1 MQNRIT
7 FSNVIGVLLENKKK
21 TYAQYRMI
29 EDIFFDCLSNMD
41 LFEKDDFEKNVTY
54 SRWCTGDRP
63 IPKEIL
69 SFYDNAGFDGI
80 QNNIQD
86 DVIPNLI
93 NVPATRELL
102 LELVADSVD
111 VIGTKKADE
120 FARITD
126 DAELITALI
135 RYAILNDHDSKHTLL
150 SPDLSDIL
158 LSNRLPSAN
167 CYFIGRKEE
176 LKAVAKAL
184 QDHNPVFITGTAG
197 MGKSE
202 LVKTYAKKN
211 EKKYTNI
218 IHLFYGGDLK
228 KCVAHMEFSDDTAD
242 MSEEILFDKHMRILK
257 KLHSDSLIIIDNF
270 NVLPKEDAFF
280 KEFIKL
286 NCKILVTSRCNISQ
300 YETIKISEM
309 DADTELIELF
319 YKHCPSAKSSQDVV
333 KEIIQT
339 VGCHTLT
346 VCLSALSL
354 TASGMEPEELLAEL
368 KTCGLNITSG
378 EDVELYKD
386 DDFTDGLMIEH
397 LSKLLQLGKLS
408 NQQLDI
414 LRNLS
419 LLPVSGVIKNSFKNW
434 MKLDNLT
441 DVNHLIKYGFI
452 NEDTDNKKISL
463 HPLLQEVIAIETMPT
478 VTACSTLLDNLHL
491 ICLAHGLELRRPE
504 NVIASLISVTE
515 RIIVDDGAYFLL
527 FLQDV
532 FPYLDKYLVSDYLP
546 KLTERISYVMEE
558 YKLESPCDKALLLDY
573 KAECFL
579 LKKDYGNAVKK
590 REKAI
595 NIMEKLHTKDA
606 DMRTTNLLSNLYNN
620 LSNTYLLMKQGNEA
634 AKALRTAFNIRIEY
648 AHLGLTESHDSLQ
661 QMMNLINMLLL
672 AKDVDNAKIVLEQY
686 ETLVLE
692 HLSDTSLDYGICKLS
707 QGIIDMMERKPE
719 AAEINLLGAESI
731 IGNAVGTDNDYMR
744 TTYRYLN
751 NLYARWKKPEKAIEY
766 RDKFLG
772 VNRGISRTKSSR
784 RRGESMKVF
793 L

>member
-242 MSEEILFDKHMRILK
+242 MSEEMLFDKHMRILK

-319 YKHCPSAKSSQDVV
+319 YKHCPSAKSSQYVV

-784 RRGESMKVF
+784 RR
-793 L
+793 

>member
-242 MSEEILFDKHMRILK
+242 MSEEMLFDKHMRILK

-784 RRGESMKVF
+784 RR
-793 L
+793 

>member
-21 TYAQYRMI
+21 TYAQYQMI
-29 EDIFFDCLSNMD
+29 EDIFYDCLGNMD
-41 LFEKDDFEKNVTY
+41 LFEKEDFEKNVTY
-54 SRWCTGDRP
+54 SRWCTGERP

-69 SFYDNAGFDGI
+69 SFYDNCGFDGI
-80 QNNIQD
+80 QDNIQD

-93 NVPATRELL
+93 NVPATRKLL
-102 LELVADSVD
+102 LELVMDSMD

-120 FARITD
+120 FAQITD

-135 RYAILNDHDSKHTLL
+135 RYAILNDHDSRHTLL

-158 LSNRLPSAN
+158 LSNKLPSVN
-167 CYFIGRKEE
+167 RYFLGRKEE
-176 LKAVAKAL
+176 IKVVSKAL
-184 QDHNPVFITGTAG
+184 QENNLVFITGTAG

-202 LVKTYAKKN
+202 LAKVYAKKN

-218 IHLFYGGDLK
+218 IHLFYDGDLK
-228 KCVAHMEFSDDTAD
+228 KCVAQMEFSDDTTD
-242 MSEEILFDKHMRILK
+242 MSEDMLLDRHMKPLK

-280 KEFIKL
+280 KEFIKM

-300 YETIKISEM
+300 FETVKVSEM
-309 DADTELIELF
+309 DADTELVELF
-319 YKHCPSAKSSQDVV
+319 YKHCPSAKSSEEVV
-333 KEIIQT
+333 KDIIQT

-354 TASGMEPEELLAEL
+354 TASGMEPEELLTEL
-368 KTCGLNITSG
+368 RTCGLNIASG

-397 LSKLLQLGKLS
+397 LRKLLQLGKLS

-414 LRNLS
+414 LCNLS
-419 LLPVSGVIKNSFKNW
+419 LLPVAGILKNSFKNW
-434 MKLDNLT
+434 MRLDNLT

-463 HPLLQEVIAIETMPT
+463 HPLLQEVISIETIPT
-478 VTACSTLLDNLHL
+478 ITACRTLLNSLHL
-491 ICLAHGLELRRPE
+491 VCLAHGLELRRPE
-504 NVIASLISVTE
+504 NIIASLISVSE

-527 FLQDV
+527 FLQDM

-546 KLTERISYVMEE
+546 KLTDRISYLMEE
-558 YKLESPCDKALLLDY
+558 YKLESPCDRALLLDY

-579 LKKDYGNAVKK
+579 LKKDYANAVKE

-606 DMRTTNLLSNLYNN
+606 DMRTANLLSNLYNN
-620 LSNTYLLMKQGNEA
+620 FSNTYLLMKRGNEA
-634 AKALRTAFNIRIEY
+634 ANALRTAFDIRMEY
-648 AHLGLTESHDSLQ
+648 THLGLTESHDSLQ
-661 QMMNLINMLLL
+661 QMMNLINILLM

-686 ETLVLE
+686 ESLVLE

-707 QGIIDMMERKPE
+707 RGIIDMMEGKPE
-719 AAEINLLGAESI
+719 PAEMNLLGAENI
-731 IGNAVGTDNDYMR
+731 IGNAMGTDNDYMN

-766 RDKFLG
+766 RDKYFNT
-772 VNRGISRTKSSR
+772 NRITTNKNA
-784 RRGESMKVF
+784 
-793 L
+793 

>member
-69 SFYDNAGFDGI
+69 SFYDNGGFDGI

-242 MSEEILFDKHMRILK
+242 MSEEMRFDKHMKTLK

-280 KEFIKL
+280 KDFVKL

-300 YETIKISEM
+300 YETVKISEM
-309 DADTELIELF
+309 DANTELVELF
-319 YKHCPSAKSSQDVV
+319 YKHCPSAKGSEDVV

-368 KTCGLNITSG
+368 KTCGLDIASG

-386 DDFTDGLMIEH
+386 DDFIDGLMIEH
-397 LSKLLQLGKLS
+397 LRKLLQLGKLS

-419 LLPVSGVIKNSFKNW
+419 LLPVSGVLKNSFKNW

-463 HPLLQEVIAIETMPT
+463 HPLLQEVIAVETIPT
-478 VTACSTLLDNLHL
+478 VTACRTMLDSLHL

-504 NVIASLISVTE
+504 NIIASLISVSE
-515 RIIVDDGAYFLL
+515 RIVVDDGAYFLL
-527 FLQDV
+527 FLQDM
-532 FPYLDKYLVSDYLP
+532 FPYLDKYLVTDYLP
-546 KLTERISYVMEE
+546 KLTERIGYVMDE
-558 YKLESPCDKALLLDY
+558 YKPESPCDKALLLDY

-595 NIMEKLHTKDA
+595 SILEKLHNKDA
-606 DMRTTNLLSNLYNN
+606 DMRTANLLSNLYNN
-620 LSNTYLLMKQGNEA
+620 LSNTYLLMKRSNEA
-634 AKALRTAFNIRIEY
+634 AKALRTAFDIRMEY
-648 AHLGLTESHDSLQ
+648 VHLGLNESHDSLQ

-707 QGIIDMMERKPE
+707 RGIIDMMEGKPE
-719 AAEINLLGAESI
+719 PAEINLLGAESI
-731 IGNAVGTDNDYMR
+731 IGNTLGTDNDYMK

-766 RDKFLG
+766 RDKYFNT
-772 VNRGISRTKSSR
+772 NRITTNKNA
-784 RRGESMKVF
+784 
-793 L
+793 

>member
-21 TYAQYRMI
+21 TYAQYQMI
-29 EDIFFDCLSNMD
+29 EDIFYDCLCNMD
-41 LFEKDDFEKNVTY
+41 LFEKEDFEKNVTY
-54 SRWCTGDRP
+54 SRWCTGERP

-69 SFYDNAGFDGI
+69 SFYDNCGFDGI
-80 QNNIQD
+80 HDNIQE

-93 NVPATRELL
+93 NVPATRKLL
-102 LELVADSVD
+102 LELIMDSVD

-126 DAELITALI
+126 DAEFITALV
-135 RYAILNDHDSKHTLL
+135 RYAILNDHDSRHTLL

-158 LSNRLPSAN
+158 LSNKLPSVN
-167 CYFIGRKEE
+167 RYFLGRKEE
-176 LKAVAKAL
+176 LKVVGKAL
-184 QDHNPVFITGTAG
+184 QENNLVFITGTAG

-202 LVKTYAKKN
+202 LAKTYAKKN
-211 EKKYTNI
+211 EEKYTNI
-218 IHLFYGGDLK
+218 IHLFYDGDLK
-228 KCVAHMEFSDDTAD
+228 KCVAQMEISDDTAD
-242 MSEEILFDKHMRILK
+242 MSEDMLLDRHMKLLK

-300 YETIKISEM
+300 FETVKVSEM
-309 DADTELIELF
+309 DADTELVELF
-319 YKHCPSAKSSQDVV
+319 YKHCPSAKGSEDVV
-333 KEIIQT
+333 KDIIQT

-368 KTCGLNITSG
+368 RTCGLNIASG

-386 DDFTDGLMIEH
+386 DDFTNGLMIEH
-397 LSKLLQLGKLS
+397 LRKLLQLGKLS

-419 LLPVSGVIKNSFKNW
+419 LLPVAGILKNSFKNW
-434 MKLDNLT
+434 MRLDNLA

-463 HPLLQEVIAIETMPT
+463 HPLLQEVIAIETIPT
-478 VTACSTLLDNLHL
+478 VTACRTLLNSLHL
-491 ICLAHGLELRRPE
+491 VCLAHGLELRRPE
-504 NVIASLISVTE
+504 NIIAALISVSE

-527 FLQDV
+527 FLQDM

-546 KLTERISYVMEE
+546 KLTDRISYLMEE
-558 YKLESPCDKALLLDY
+558 YKLDSPCDRALLLDY

-606 DMRTTNLLSNLYNN
+606 DTRTANLLSNLYNN
-620 LSNTYLLMKQGNEA
+620 LSNTYLLMKRENEA
-634 AKALRTAFNIRIEY
+634 SNALRTAFDIRMEY
-648 AHLGLTESHDSLQ
+648 VHLGLAESHDSLQ

-672 AKDVDNAKIVLEQY
+672 SKDVDNAKIVLEPY
-686 ETLVLE
+686 ESLVLE

-707 QGIIDMMERKPE
+707 RGIINMIEGKPE
-719 AAEINLLGAESI
+719 PAEMNLLGAESI
-731 IGNAVGTDNDYMR
+731 IGNAMGTDNDYMK

-772 VNRGISRTKSSR
+772 VKRGISRS
-784 RRGESMKVF
+784 E
-793 L
+793 

>member
-242 MSEEILFDKHMRILK
+242 MSEEMLFDKHMRILK

-491 ICLAHGLELRRPE
+491 ICLAHGLDLRRPE

-784 RRGESMKVF
+784 RR
-793 L
+793 

>member
-1 MQNRIT
+1 MTANIPCY
-7 FSNVIGVLLENKKK
+7 LL
-21 TYAQYRMI
+21 T
-29 EDIFFDCLSNMD
+29 CH
-41 LFEKDDFEKNVTY
+41 V
-54 SRWCTGDRP
+54 
-63 IPKEIL
+63 
-69 SFYDNAGFDGI
+69 
-80 QNNIQD
+80 
-86 DVIPNLI
+86 
-93 NVPATRELL
+93 
-102 LELVADSVD
+102 
-111 VIGTKKADE
+111 
-120 FARITD
+120 
-126 DAELITALI
+126 
-135 RYAILNDHDSKHTLL
+135 
-150 SPDLSDIL
+150 L

-167 CYFIGRKEE
+167 RYFIGRKEE
-176 LKAVAKAL
+176 LKAITKAL
-184 QDHNPVFITGTAG
+184 QEHNPVFITGTAG

-202 LVKTYAKKN
+202 LTKTYAKKN

-218 IHLFYGGDLK
+218 IHLFYGSDLK
-228 KCVAHMEFSDDTAD
+228 KCIAHMEFSDDTAD
-242 MSEEILFDKHMRILK
+242 MSEEMLFDKHMKILK
-257 KLHSDSLIIIDNF
+257 KLHPDSLIIIDNF

-309 DADTELIELF
+309 DADTELVELF
-319 YKHCPSAKSSQDVV
+319 YKHCPSAKSSEDVI

-397 LSKLLQLGKLS
+397 LRKLLQLGNLS

-419 LLPVSGVIKNSFKNW
+419 LLPVPGVLKNSFKNW

-463 HPLLQEVIAIETMPT
+463 HPLLQEVIAIETVPT
-478 VTACSTLLDNLHL
+478 DTACRTMLDSLHL

-504 NVIASLISVTE
+504 NIIASLISVSE
-515 RIIVDDGAYFLL
+515 RIVVDDGSYFLL
-527 FLQDV
+527 FLQDM

-546 KLTERISYVMEE
+546 KLTERISYVMDE
-558 YKLESPCDKALLLDY
+558 YKPESPCDKALLLDY

-606 DMRTTNLLSNLYNN
+606 DMRTANLLSNLYNN
-620 LSNTYLLMKQGNEA
+620 LSNSYLLMKRGNEA
-634 AKALRTAFNIRIEY
+634 AKALRTAFDIRIEY
-648 AHLGLTESHDSLQ
+648 AHLRLTESHDSLQ

-707 QGIIDMMERKPE
+707 HGIIDMMEGKPE
-719 AAEINLLGAESI
+719 PAEMNLLGAERI
-731 IGNAVGTDNDYMR
+731 IGTAMGTDNDYMK

-772 VNRGISRTKSSR
+772 VKQRISRL
-784 RRGESMKVF
+784 E
-793 L
+793 

>member
-218 IHLFYGGDLK
+218 IHLFYGGDLM
-228 KCVAHMEFSDDTAD
+228 KCVAHMEFSVDTAD
-242 MSEEILFDKHMRILK
+242 MSEEMLFDKHMRILK

-784 RRGESMKVF
+784 RR
-793 L
+793 

>member
-197 MGKSE
+197 MSKSE

-242 MSEEILFDKHMRILK
+242 MSEEMLFDKHMRILK

-579 LKKDYGNAVKK
+579 LKKNYGNAVKK

-784 RRGESMKVF
+784 RR
-793 L
+793 

>member
-21 TYAQYRMI
+21 TYAQYQMI
-29 EDIFFDCLSNMD
+29 EDIFYDCLGNMD
-41 LFEKDDFEKNVTY
+41 LFEKEDFEKNVTY
-54 SRWCTGDRP
+54 SRWCTGERP

-69 SFYDNAGFDGI
+69 SFYDNCGFDGI
-80 QNNIQD
+80 QDNIQD

-93 NVPATRELL
+93 NVPATRKLL
-102 LELVADSVD
+102 LELVMDSMD

-120 FARITD
+120 FAQITD

-135 RYAILNDHDSKHTLL
+135 RYAILNDHDSRHTLL

-158 LSNRLPSAN
+158 LSNKLPSVN
-167 CYFIGRKEE
+167 RYFLGRKEE
-176 LKAVAKAL
+176 IKVVSKAL
-184 QDHNPVFITGTAG
+184 QENNLVFITGTAG

-202 LVKTYAKKN
+202 LAKVYAKKN

-218 IHLFYGGDLK
+218 IHLFYDGDLK
-228 KCVAHMEFSDDTAD
+228 KCVAQMEFSDDTTD
-242 MSEEILFDKHMRILK
+242 MSEDMLLDRHMKPLK

-280 KEFIKL
+280 KEFIKM

-300 YETIKISEM
+300 FETVKVSEM
-309 DADTELIELF
+309 DADTELVELF
-319 YKHCPSAKSSQDVV
+319 YKHCPSAKSSEEVV
-333 KEIIQT
+333 KDIIQT

-354 TASGMEPEELLAEL
+354 TASGMEPEELLTEL
-368 KTCGLNITSG
+368 RTCGLNIASG

-397 LSKLLQLGKLS
+397 LRKLLQLGKLS

-414 LRNLS
+414 LCNLS
-419 LLPVSGVIKNSFKNW
+419 LLPVAGILKNSFKNW
-434 MKLDNLT
+434 MRLDNLT

-463 HPLLQEVIAIETMPT
+463 HPLLQEVISIETIPT
-478 VTACSTLLDNLHL
+478 ITACRTLLNSLHL
-491 ICLAHGLELRRPE
+491 VCLAHGLELRRPE
-504 NVIASLISVTE
+504 NIIASLISVSE

-527 FLQDV
+527 FLQDM

-546 KLTERISYVMEE
+546 KLTDRISYLMEE
-558 YKLESPCDKALLLDY
+558 YKLESPCDRALLLDY

-579 LKKDYGNAVKK
+579 LKKDYANAVKE

-595 NIMEKLHTKDA
+595 NIMEKMHTKDA
-606 DMRTTNLLSNLYNN
+606 DMRTANLLSNLYNN
-620 LSNTYLLMKQGNEA
+620 FSNTYLLMKRGNEA
-634 AKALRTAFNIRIEY
+634 ANALRTAFDIRMEY
-648 AHLGLTESHDSLQ
+648 THLGLTESHDSLQ
-661 QMMNLINMLLL
+661 QMMNLINILLM

-686 ETLVLE
+686 ESLVLE

-707 QGIIDMMERKPE
+707 KGIIDMMEGTTE
-719 AAEINLLGAESI
+719 SAEVNLLAAESI
-731 IGNAVGTDNDYMR
+731 IGNAVGTDNDYMN

-766 RDKFLG
+766 RDKYFNT
-772 VNRGISRTKSSR
+772 NRITTNKNA
-784 RRGESMKVF
+784 
-793 L
+793 

>member
-242 MSEEILFDKHMRILK
+242 MSEEMLFDKHMRILK

-280 KEFIKL
+280 REFIKL

-751 NLYARWKKPEKAIEY
+751 NLYARWMKPEKAIEY
-766 RDKFLG
+766 KDKFLG
-772 VNRGISRTKSSR
+772 VKREIP
-784 RRGESMKVF
+784 
-793 L
+793 

>member
-242 MSEEILFDKHMRILK
+242 MSEEMLFDKHMRILK

-270 NVLPKEDAFF
+270 TVLPKEDAFF

-595 NIMEKLHTKDA
+595 NIIEKLHTKDA

-784 RRGESMKVF
+784 RR
-793 L
+793 

>member
-21 TYAQYRMI
+21 TYAQYQMI
-29 EDIFFDCLSNMD
+29 EDIFYDCLYNMD
-41 LFEKDDFEKNVTY
+41 LFEKEDFEKNVTY
-54 SRWCTGDRP
+54 SRWCTGERP

-69 SFYDNAGFDGI
+69 SFYDNCGFEGI
-80 QNNIQD
+80 QDNIQD

-93 NVPATRELL
+93 NVPATRKLL
-102 LELVADSVD
+102 LELVMDSVD

-120 FARITD
+120 FAQITD
-126 DAELITALI
+126 DAEFITTLV
-135 RYAILNDHDSKHTLL
+135 RYAILNDHDSRHIPL

-158 LSNRLPSAN
+158 LSNKLPSVN
-167 CYFIGRKEE
+167 RNFLGRKEQ
-176 LKAVAKAL
+176 LKIVSKTL
-184 QDHNPVFITGTAG
+184 QENNLVFITGTAG

-202 LVKTYAKKN
+202 LAKTYAKKN

-218 IHLFYGGDLK
+218 IHLFYDGDLK
-228 KCVAHMEFSDDTAD
+228 KCVAQMEISDDTAD
-242 MSEEILFDKHMRILK
+242 MSEDMLLDRHMKLLK

-280 KEFIKL
+280 KKFIKL

-300 YETIKISEM
+300 YETVKVSEM
-309 DADTELIELF
+309 DTDTELVELF
-319 YKHCPSAKSSQDVV
+319 YKHCPSAKGSEDVV
-333 KEIIQT
+333 KDIIQT

-368 KTCGLNITSG
+368 RTCGLNIVSG

-386 DDFTDGLMIEH
+386 DDFTNGLMIEH
-397 LSKLLQLGKLS
+397 LRKLLQLGKLS

-419 LLPVSGVIKNSFKNW
+419 LLPVAGILKNSFKNW
-434 MKLDNLT
+434 MKLDNLA

-463 HPLLQEVIAIETMPT
+463 HPLLQEVISIETIPT
-478 VTACSTLLDNLHL
+478 VTVCQTLLNSLHL
-491 ICLAHGLELRRPE
+491 VCLAHGLELRRPE
-504 NVIASLISVTE
+504 NIIASLISVSE
-515 RIIVDDGAYFLL
+515 RIIVDDGGYFLL
-527 FLQDV
+527 FLQDM
-532 FPYLDKYLVSDYLP
+532 FPYLDKYLVSDYLL
-546 KLTERISYVMEE
+546 KLTDRISYLMEE
-558 YKLESPCDKALLLDY
+558 YKLESPCDRALLLDY

-579 LKKDYGNAVKK
+579 LKKDYGNAVRK

-606 DMRTTNLLSNLYNN
+606 DMRTANLLSNLHNN
-620 LSNTYLLMKQGNEA
+620 LSNTYLLMKRGNEA
-634 AKALRTAFNIRIEY
+634 AKALRTSLDIRMEY

-661 QMMNLINMLLL
+661 QMMNLINILLL

-686 ETLVLE
+686 ESLVLE

-707 QGIIDMMERKPE
+707 KGIIDVMEGTPE
-719 AAEINLLGAESI
+719 SAEVNLLAAESI
-731 IGNAVGTDNDYMR
+731 IGNAVGTDNDYMK

-766 RDKFLG
+766 RDKYFNI
-772 VNRGISRTKSSR
+772 NRITTSKNA
-784 RRGESMKVF
+784 
-793 L
+793 

>member
-29 EDIFFDCLSNMD
+29 EDIFYDCLCHMD
-41 LFEKDDFEKNVTY
+41 IFEKEDFEKNVTY
-54 SRWCTGDRP
+54 SRWCTGERP

-80 QNNIQD
+80 HDNIQD

-93 NVPATRELL
+93 NVSATRELL
-102 LELVADSVD
+102 LELVTDSID
-111 VIGTKKADE
+111 VIGTEKADE
-120 FARITD
+120 FAGITD

-135 RYAILNDHDSKHTLL
+135 RYAILNDHGSRHTLL
-150 SPDLSDIL
+150 SPDLLDVL
-158 LSNRLPSAN
+158 LSNKLPSVN
-167 CYFIGRKEE
+167 RYFIGRKEE
-176 LKAVAKAL
+176 LKAIGKSL
-184 QDHNPVFITGTAG
+184 QEHNPVFITGTAG

-202 LVKTYAKKN
+202 LAKTYAKKN

-218 IHLFYGGDLK
+218 IHIFYDGYLK
-228 KCVAHMEFSDDTAD
+228 KCVTRMEFSDDTSD
-242 MSEEILFDKHMRILK
+242 MSEETLFDKHMRTLK
-257 KLHSDSLIIIDNF
+257 KLHSDSLVIIDNF

-286 NCKILVTSRCNISQ
+286 NCQILVTSRCNVSQ
-300 YETIKISEM
+300 YESVKVFEM
-309 DADTELIELF
+309 NADTELAELF
-319 YKHCPSAKSSQDVV
+319 YKHCPSAKCSEDIVR
-333 KEIIQT
+333 EIIQT

-354 TASGMEPEELLAEL
+354 TASGIEPEELLAEL

-386 DDFTDGLMIEH
+386 DDFTNGLMIEH
-397 LSKLLQLGKLS
+397 LRKLLQLGKLS
-408 NQQLDI
+408 DQQLDI

-419 LLPVSGVIKNSFKNW
+419 LLPVAGVLKNSFKNW

-478 VTACSTLLDNLHL
+478 VTTCRTMLDNLHL
-491 ICLAHGLELRRPE
+491 ICLAHGLELCRPE
-504 NVIASLISVTE
+504 NIIASLISVTE
-515 RIIVDDGAYFLL
+515 QIIVDDESYFLL
-527 FLQDV
+527 FLQDM

-546 KLTERISYVMEE
+546 KLTERISYVMKE

-595 NIMEKLHTKDA
+595 SILEKLHNKDA
-606 DMRTTNLLSNLYNN
+606 DVRTANLLSNLYNN
-620 LSNTYLLMKQGNEA
+620 LSNTYLLMKHGNEA
-634 AKALRTAFNIRIEY
+634 AKALHTAFDIRMEY

-686 ETLVLE
+686 ETLVLK

-707 QGIIDMMERKPE
+707 RGIIDMMEGKPE
-719 AAEINLLGAESI
+719 PAEMNLLGAESI
-731 IGNAVGTDNDYMR
+731 IGNAMGIDNDYMK

-772 VNRGISRTKSSR
+772 VKQSLSKQ
-784 RRGESMKVF
+784 E
-793 L
+793 

>member
-242 MSEEILFDKHMRILK
+242 MSEEMLFDKHMRILK

-378 EDVELYKD
+378 EDGELYKD

-784 RRGESMKVF
+784 RR
-793 L
+793 

>member
-242 MSEEILFDKHMRILK
+242 MSEEMLFDKHMRILK

-546 KLTERISYVMEE
+546 KLTERISYDMEE

-784 RRGESMKVF
+784 RR
-793 L
+793 

>member
-1 MQNRIT
+1 M
-7 FSNVIGVLLENKKK
+7 ENKKK
-21 TYAQYRMI
+21 TYAQYQMI
-29 EDIFFDCLSNMD
+29 EDIFYDCLYNMD
-41 LFEKDDFEKNVTY
+41 LFEKEDFEKNVTY
-54 SRWCTGDRP
+54 SRWCTGERP

-69 SFYDNAGFDGI
+69 SFYDNCGFDGI
-80 QNNIQD
+80 QDNIQD

-93 NVPATRELL
+93 NVTATRKML

-111 VIGTKKADE
+111 VIGTEKADE
-120 FARITD
+120 FTGITD

-150 SPDLSDIL
+150 SPDLSDNL

-167 CYFIGRKEE
+167 RCFIGRKEE

-184 QDHNPVFITGTAG
+184 QEHNLVFITGTAG

-202 LVKTYAKKN
+202 LAKTYAKKN

-218 IHLFYGGDLK
+218 IHLFYDGDLK
-228 KCVAHMEFSDDTAD
+228 ECIDHMEFSDDTAD
-242 MSEEILFDKHMRILK
+242 MSEEMLFDKHMRILK

-286 NCKILVTSRCNISQ
+286 NCKILVTSMCNISQ
-300 YETIKISEM
+300 YKTVKISEM
-309 DADTELIELF
+309 DADTELVELF
-319 YKHCPSAKSSQDVV
+319 YKHCPSAKNSEDVV
-333 KEIIQT
+333 KDIIQA

-354 TASGMEPEELLAEL
+354 TASGIEPEELLAEL
-368 KTCGLNITSG
+368 RSCGLNIASG

-386 DDFTDGLMIEH
+386 SDFTDGLMIEH
-397 LSKLLQLGKLS
+397 LRRLLQLGKLS

-419 LLPVSGVIKNSFKNW
+419 LLPVAGILKNSFKNW
-434 MKLDNLT
+434 MRLDNLA

-463 HPLLQEVIAIETMPT
+463 HPLLQEVIAIVTIPT
-478 VTACSTLLDNLHL
+478 VTACRTLLNSLHL
-491 ICLAHGLELRRPE
+491 VCLAHGLELRRPE
-504 NVIASLISVTE
+504 NIIAALISVSE
-515 RIIVDDGAYFLL
+515 RIIIDDCAYFLL
-527 FLQDV
+527 FLQDI

-546 KLTERISYVMEE
+546 KLTDRISYLMEE
-558 YKLESPCDKALLLDY
+558 YKLDSPCDRALLLDY

-595 NIMEKLHTKDA
+595 NIMEKLHTKDS
-606 DMRTTNLLSNLYNN
+606 DTRTSNLLSNLYNN
-620 LSNTYLLMKQGNEA
+620 FSNTYLLMKRENEA
-634 AKALRTAFNIRIEY
+634 AKALRTAFDIRMEY
-648 AHLGLTESHDSLQ
+648 AHLGLTKSHDSLQ
-661 QMMNLINMLLL
+661 QMMNLINILLL

-686 ETLVLE
+686 ETLVLD

-707 QGIIDMMERKPE
+707 RGIIDMMEGTPE
-719 AAEINLLGAESI
+719 SAEVNLLAAESI
-731 IGNAVGTDNDYMR
+731 IGNAVGTDNDYMK

-751 NLYARWKKPEKAIEY
+751 NLYARWKNPEKAIEY

-772 VNRGISRTKSSR
+772 VKQSVLNQL
-784 RRGESMKVF
+784 E
-793 L
+793 

>member
-1 MQNRIT
+1 M
-7 FSNVIGVLLENKKK
+7 ENKKK

-167 CYFIGRKEE
+167 CYFIGRKDE

-242 MSEEILFDKHMRILK
+242 MSEEMLFDKHMRILK

-784 RRGESMKVF
+784 RR
-793 L
+793 

>member
-242 MSEEILFDKHMRILK
+242 MSEEMLFDKHMRILK

-419 LLPVSGVIKNSFKNW
+419 LLPVSDVIKNSFKNW

-784 RRGESMKVF
+784 RR
-793 L
+793 

>member
-242 MSEEILFDKHMRILK
+242 MSEEMLFDKHMRILK

-719 AAEINLLGAESI
+719 AAEINLLWAESI

-784 RRGESMKVF
+784 RR
-793 L
+793 

>member
-7 FSNVIGVLLENKKK
+7 FSNIIGVLLENKKK
-21 TYAQYRMI
+21 TYAQYQMI
-29 EDIFFDCLSNMD
+29 EDIFYDCLCNMD

-80 QNNIQD
+80 QDNIQD

-93 NVPATRELL
+93 NIPATRELL
-102 LELVADSVD
+102 LELVTDSVD
-111 VIGTKKADE
+111 VIGTEKADE
-120 FARITD
+120 FAGITD
-126 DAELITALI
+126 DAALITALI

-150 SPDLSDIL
+150 SPDLSDIM

-167 CYFIGRKEE
+167 RYFIGRKEE
-176 LKAVAKAL
+176 LKAITKAL
-184 QDHNPVFITGTAG
+184 QEHNPVFITGTAG

-202 LVKTYAKKN
+202 LAKTYAKKN

-228 KCVAHMEFSDDTAD
+228 KCIAHMEFSDDTAD
-242 MSEEILFDKHMRILK
+242 MSEEMLFDKHMRILK

-300 YETIKISEM
+300 YETVKVSEM
-309 DADTELIELF
+309 DADTELVELF
-319 YKHCPSAKSSQDVV
+319 YKHCPSAKDSGDVV

-354 TASGMEPEELLAEL
+354 TASGVEPEELLAEL
-368 KTCGLNITSG
+368 KICGLNIASG

-386 DDFTDGLMIEH
+386 NDFTDGLMIEH
-397 LSKLLQLGKLS
+397 LRKLLQLGKLS

-419 LLPVSGVIKNSFKNW
+419 LLPVAGVLKNSFKNW

-463 HPLLQEVIAIETMPT
+463 HPLLQEVIAIETIPT
-478 VTACSTLLDNLHL
+478 VTVCLTMLDSLHL

-504 NVIASLISVTE
+504 NIIASLISVSE
-515 RIIVDDGAYFLL
+515 RIVVDDALYFLL
-527 FLQDV
+527 FLQDM

-546 KLTERISYVMEE
+546 KLTERISYVMAE

-595 NIMEKLHTKDA
+595 SILEKLHNKDA
-606 DMRTTNLLSNLYNN
+606 DMRTANLLSNLYNN
-620 LSNTYLLMKQGNEA
+620 LSNTYLLMKRGNEA
-634 AKALRTAFNIRIEY
+634 AKALRTAFDIRMEY

-672 AKDVDNAKIVLEQY
+672 AKDVNNAKIVLEQY

-692 HLSDTSLDYGICKLS
+692 HLSDSSLDYGICKLS
-707 QGIIDMMERKPE
+707 RGIIDMMEGKPE
-719 AAEINLLGAESI
+719 PAEMNLLGAESI
-731 IGNAVGTDNDYMR
+731 IGTAMGTDNDYMR

-766 RDKFLG
+766 RDKYFNT
-772 VNRGISRTKSSR
+772 NRITTNKNA
-784 RRGESMKVF
+784 
-793 L
+793 

>member
-242 MSEEILFDKHMRILK
+242 MSEEMLFDKHMRILK

-661 QMMNLINMLLL
+661 QMMNLIHMLLL

-784 RRGESMKVF
+784 RR
-793 L
+793 

>member
-1 MQNRIT
+1 MQNSIT

-242 MSEEILFDKHMRILK
+242 MSEEMLFDKHMRILK

-784 RRGESMKVF
+784 RR
-793 L
+793 

>member
-242 MSEEILFDKHMRILK
+242 MSEEMLFDKHMRILK

-368 KTCGLNITSG
+368 KTCGLNVTSG

-784 RRGESMKVF
+784 RR
-793 L
+793 

>member
-1 MQNRIT
+1 M
-7 FSNVIGVLLENKKK
+7 ENKKK
-21 TYAQYRMI
+21 TYAQYQMI
-29 EDIFFDCLSNMD
+29 EDIFYDCLCDMD
-41 LFEKDDFEKNVTY
+41 IFEKEDFEKNVTY
-54 SRWCTGDRP
+54 SRWCTGERP

-80 QNNIQD
+80 RDNIQD

-93 NVPATRELL
+93 NVPATREHL
-102 LELVADSVD
+102 LELVTDSVD
-111 VIGTKKADE
+111 VIGTEIAEE
-120 FARITD
+120 FALITD

-135 RYAILNDHDSKHTLL
+135 RYAILNDHDSRHTLL
-150 SPDLSDIL
+150 SPDLSNIL
-158 LSNRLPSAN
+158 LNNRLPSAN
-167 CYFIGRKEE
+167 RYFIGRKEE

-184 QDHNPVFITGTAG
+184 QEHNPVFITGTAG

-202 LVKTYAKKN
+202 LAKTYAKKN

-218 IHLFYGGDLK
+218 IHLFYDGDLK
-228 KCVAHMEFSDDTAD
+228 KCIAHIEFSDDTAD
-242 MSEEILFDKHMRILK
+242 MSEEMLFDKHMRILK

-280 KEFIKL
+280 KEFVKL

-300 YETIKISEM
+300 YETVKISEM
-309 DADTELIELF
+309 DADTELVELF
-319 YKHCPSAKSSQDVV
+319 YKHCPSAKGSEDVV
-333 KEIIQT
+333 KEIIET

-346 VCLSALSL
+346 ICLSALSL
-354 TASGMEPEELLAEL
+354 TASGMESEELLAEL
-368 KTCGLNITSG
+368 KTCGLNIASG

-386 DDFTDGLMIEH
+386 DDFTVGLMIEH
-397 LSKLLQLGKLS
+397 LRKLLQLGKLS
-408 NQQLDI
+408 NQQLEI

-419 LLPVSGVIKNSFKNW
+419 LLPVSGVLKNTFKIW
-434 MKLDNLT
+434 MRLDNLT

-463 HPLLQEVIAIETMPT
+463 HPLLQEVIAIETIPT
-478 VTACSTLLDNLHL
+478 VTACRTIMDSLHL

-504 NVIASLISVTE
+504 NIISSLISVSE
-515 RIIVDDGAYFLL
+515 RIVVDDGAYFLL
-527 FLQDV
+527 FLQDM
-532 FPYLDKYLVSDYLP
+532 FPYLEKYLVSDYLP

-595 NIMEKLHTKDA
+595 SIIEKFHNKDA
-606 DMRTTNLLSNLYNN
+606 DMRTANLLSNLYNN
-620 LSNTYLLMKQGNEA
+620 LSNTYLLMKRGNEA
-634 AKALRTAFNIRIEY
+634 AKALLTAFDIRMEY

-707 QGIIDMMERKPE
+707 RGIIDVMEGKPE
-719 AAEINLLGAESI
+719 PAEMNLLGAESI
-731 IGNAVGTDNDYMR
+731 IGNAMGTDNDYMK

-772 VNRGISRTKSSR
+772 VKRGIFGT
-784 RRGESMKVF
+784 
-793 L
+793 

>member
-242 MSEEILFDKHMRILK
+242 MSEEMLFDKHMRILK

-300 YETIKISEM
+300 YETIKVSEM

-620 LSNTYLLMKQGNEA
+620 FSNTYLLMKQGNEA

-784 RRGESMKVF
+784 RR
-793 L
+793 

>member
-126 DAELITALI
+126 DAEFITALI

-167 CYFIGRKEE
+167 CYFIGRKKE

-242 MSEEILFDKHMRILK
+242 MSEEMLFDKHMRILK

-270 NVLPKEDAFF
+270 NVLPKDDAFF

-595 NIMEKLHTKDA
+595 TIMEKLHTKDA

-620 LSNTYLLMKQGNEA
+620 FSNTYLLMKQGNEA

-784 RRGESMKVF
+784 RR
-793 L
+793 

>member
-7 FSNVIGVLLENKKK
+7 FSNVNGVLLENKKK

-54 SRWCTGDRP
+54 SRWCIGDRP

-242 MSEEILFDKHMRILK
+242 MNEEMLFDKHMRILK

-648 AHLGLTESHDSLQ
+648 THLGLTESHDSLQ

-784 RRGESMKVF
+784 RR
-793 L
+793 

>member
-242 MSEEILFDKHMRILK
+242 MSEEMLFDKHMRILK

-772 VNRGISRTKSSR
+772 VKQSVLKQ
-784 RRGESMKVF
+784 
-793 L
+793 